1 MAIIFNSEQITMSF
15 SEVTKTPKEPKVP
28 VYSTVTQFPTK
39 YPAFT
44 VGGLRF
50 QIFNADKNGLAA
62 CGAIVRMGRKI
73 LIDEAKYFA
82 WIESGAK

>member
-1 MAIIFNSEQITMSF
+1 MSF
-15 SEVTKTPKEPKVP
+15 SAIEKEPKVP

-39 YPAFT
+39 HPAFT

-50 QIFNADKNGLAA
+50 QIFNADKNGLGAS
-62 CGAIVRMGRKI
+62 GAIVRMGRKI